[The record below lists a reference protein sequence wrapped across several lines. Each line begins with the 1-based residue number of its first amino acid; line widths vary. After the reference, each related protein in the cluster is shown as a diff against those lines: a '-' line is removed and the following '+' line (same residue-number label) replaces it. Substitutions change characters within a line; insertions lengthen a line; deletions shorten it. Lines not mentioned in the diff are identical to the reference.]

1 MTTIE
6 HSVAP
11 EDVMALLDGELP
23 AAEARVVSAHLES
36 CAQCA
41 TLAEELRS
49 TSRSLSRW
57 SVPAVSDEIEDSIM
71 DRSAEVAAG
80 RKITKP
86 KAWFPSGFWNWKLMA
101 SGGVVAMALLVLVVF
116 SRTLNRPSPVGE
128 AVVIGSV
135 DGNLKG
141 PAVGEPLYSQAPRPS
156 GGIAGKGSVGQLLQ
170 APAAGVNAKVE
181 KEDGPPV
188 HDNSGFFAKPES
200 ADRFSGGGLEQLGAG
215 SMSQQNQSKKFD
227 RLDQFAKLQAP
238 PAPMIARVV
247 SLTIVVKDV
256 DAARSSLDLIL
267 GQHHGY
273 SAQLSASTPGYG
285 ARSLQSSLRIPA
297 DELQT
302 AVAAIKML
310 GRVENESQSGE
321 EVSQQHADLVARL
334 KTARET
340 EARYRD
346 ILQQRTGKIS
356 DVLEVEQSIA
366 RVRGEI
372 EGMEAE
378 QKTLEHRVDFATV
391 EVQLAEEYK
400 ARFDSPAASV
410 STQIHNAFVA
420 GYRNATGSL
429 LGLVL
434 FIEEYGPSLV
444 IWLVIL
450 GLPVVLVWRRY
461 RRIRSAI

>member
-23 AAEARVVSAHLES
+23 AAEARAVSAHLAE

-57 SVPAVSDEIEDSIM
+57 SVPAVSDEIEDAVM
-71 DRSAEVAAG
+71 DLAAKPAIG
-80 RKITKP
+80 RTIAKP
-86 KAWFPSGFWNWKLMA
+86 KGSFRGGFRGWKLMV
-101 SGGVVAMALLVLVVF
+101 SGGVAAMALLALVVF
-116 SRTLNRPSPVGE
+116 SPRRNHSSFTIDGAPLQGQSSSANSLVTLASPGVAADSNGLFHGLGDHG
-128 AVVIGSV
+128 ADAKAGS
-135 DGNLKG
+135 G
-141 PAVGEPLYSQAPRPS
+141 PLQSQRFEDKRRVAEPLYSRDRSPTAITGVAGMSRADAVS
-156 GGIAGKGSVGQLLQ
+156 GGILAT
-170 APAAGVNAKVE
+170 
-181 KEDGPPV
+181 
-188 HDNSGFFAKPES
+188 
-200 ADRFSGGGLEQLGAG
+200 
-215 SMSQQNQSKKFD
+215 
-227 RLDQFAKLQAP
+227 
-238 PAPMIARVV
+238 PAPMIARTVA
-247 SLTIVVKDV
+247 LTIVVKDV
-256 DAARSSLDLIL
+256 DAARASLDLIL

-273 SAQLSASTPGYG
+273 SAQLSASTPGNG
-285 ARSLQSSLRIPA
+285 ARSLQNSVRIPA
-297 DELQT
+297 DELQS
-302 AVAAIKML
+302 AVAAIKRL

-340 EARYRD
+340 EERFRD
-346 ILQQRTGKIS
+346 ILQQRTGKIA

-378 QKTLEHRVDFATV
+378 QKVLEHRVDYASV
-391 EVQLAEEYK
+391 EVQLGEEYK

-410 STQIHNAFVA
+410 STQMHNAFVA
-420 GYRNATGSL
+420 GYRNATESL
-429 LGLVL
+429 LGFVL
-434 FIEEYGPSLV
+434 FIEEYGPTLA

-461 RRIRSAI
+461 KRICSAI

>member
-11 EDVMALLDGELP
+11 EDVMALLDGELS
-23 AAEARVVSAHLES
+23 AAEARAVSAHLEN

-41 TLAEELRS
+41 ILAEELRS

-57 SVPAVSDEIEDSIM
+57 SVPAVPMELEDSVM
-71 DRSAEVAAG
+71 ELAARAAVG
-80 RKITKP
+80 RKIAKRKT
-86 KAWFPSGFWNWKLMA
+86 WFRGGFWNWKLMV
-101 SGGVVAMALLVLVVF
+101 SGGAVALVLLAIVVF
-116 SRTLNRPSPVGE
+116 SPTRRNQFFFSPTNRNQSSPSGTVGMLR
-128 AVVIGSV
+128 SV
-135 DGNLKG
+135 DGNLQLPKFQDKR
-141 PAVGEPLYSQAPRPS
+141 VGEAPYDQAAPKAIAGVAGMS
-156 GGIAGKGSVGQLLQ
+156 GGMLPTG
-170 APAAGVNAKVE
+170 GVL
-181 KEDGPPV
+181 PT
-188 HDNSGFFAKPES
+188 
-200 ADRFSGGGLEQLGAG
+200 
-215 SMSQQNQSKKFD
+215 
-227 RLDQFAKLQAP
+227 

-273 SAQLSASTPGYG
+273 AAQLIASTPGSG
-285 ARSLQSSLRIPA
+285 ARSLQSSLRVPT

-321 EVSQQHADLVARL
+321 EVTQQHADLVARL

-340 EARYRD
+340 EERFRD
-346 ILQQRTGKIS
+346 ILQQRTGKVS
-356 DVLEVEQSIA
+356 DVLEVEQNIA

-372 EGMEAE
+372 ESMEAE
-378 QKTLEHRVDFATV
+378 QKALEHRVDFATV

-400 ARFDSPAASV
+400 ARFDSPTPSV
-410 STQIHNAFVA
+410 STRMHNAFVT
-420 GYRNATGSL
+420 GYQNATESL
-429 LGLVL
+429 LGFVL
-434 FIEEYGPSLV
+434 FFEEYGPSLM

-461 RRIRSAI
+461 KRMRSAI

>member
-11 EDVMALLDGELP
+11 EDVMALLDGELS
-23 AAEARVVSAHLES
+23 AAEERAVSAHLEN

-41 TLAEELRS
+41 MLAEELRS

-57 SVPAVSDEIEDSIM
+57 SVPAVPDELEDSVM
-71 DRSAEVAAG
+71 ELAARAAVG
-80 RKITKP
+80 RKIAKRRT
-86 KAWFPSGFWNWKLMA
+86 WFRGGFWNWKLMV
-101 SGGVVAMALLVLVVF
+101 SGGAVAMALLALVVF
-116 SRTLNRPSPVGE
+116 LPTTSNPSAPPSS
-128 AVVIGSV
+128 APMLTSV
-135 DGNLKG
+135 DGNLHGQRFKDKQR
-141 PAVGEPLYSQAPRPS
+141 VGR
-156 GGIAGKGSVGQLLQ
+156 GSVGSLV
-170 APAAGVNAKVE
+170 ADGGVAGVGGIVAEAEKVE
-181 KEDGPPV
+181 GPPAQ
-188 HDNSGFFAKPES
+188 DNNGYFAKPES
-200 ADRFSGGGLEQLGAG
+200 ADRFSGGGLQQL
-215 SMSQQNQSKKFD
+215 
-227 RLDQFAKLQAP
+227 AP
-238 PAPMIARVV
+238 PPPAPPPPMIARVV

-273 SAQLSASTPGYG
+273 SAQLSASTPGNG
-285 ARSLQSSLRIPA
+285 PRSLQSSLRIPA

-310 GRVENESQSGE
+310 GRVVIEVQSGE
-321 EVSQQHADLVARL
+321 EVSEQHADLVARL

-340 EARYRD
+340 EERFRD

-378 QKTLEHRVDFATV
+378 QKALEHRVDFATV

-400 ARFDSPAASV
+400 ARFDSPTPSV
-410 STQIHNAFVA
+410 STRMHNAFVT
-420 GYRNATGSL
+420 GYQNATESL
-429 LGLVL
+429 LGFVL
-434 FIEEYGPSLV
+434 FFEEYGPSLV

-461 RRIRSAI
+461 KRMRSAI